1 MKKAVRMLGLCA
13 LVALAFTACKKND
26 TQKVS
31 FTATMPQTVND
42 VRTHANDLGTELI
55 WDEGNTITVLNAAG
69 QDMDFTL
76 VSFDEQVATFTAEGD
91 AATFMQEIE
100 TADYVAFYPAVVEGE
115 GVKMT
120 IPAEQTYEAGVWFA
134 NDLYPM
140 VGFNEGNNFVF
151 QSNCGFLNVSFKD
164 LLGGREADR
173 VVLTANENIAGDMV
187 YAKNGMSYVFE
198 GTSNTITITCAT
210 KQPLYS
216 DLARDFTF
224 VLPEGVLANGFTVEI
239 YDGETLLGGA
249 TTQVSNPIVAQQ
261 FLIMPVVFLG
271 ENQPQ

>member
-1 MKKAVRMLGLCA
+1 MKKVVRMLGLCA

-42 VRTHANDLGTELI
+42 VRTHANDLGTALF

-76 VSFDEQVATFTAEGD
+76 VSFDDQVATFTAEGN
-91 AATFMQEIE
+91 AATFMQDIE
-100 TADYVAFYPAVVEGE
+100 TADYVAFYPAVVDDE
-115 GVKMT
+115 GVRLNV
-120 IPAEQTYEAGVWFA
+120 PAEQTYEAGKWFA

-164 LLGGREADR
+164 PLGRQADR
-173 VVLTANENIAGDMV
+173 VVLTANEDIAGDMV
-187 YAKNGMSYVFE
+187 YAKDGLSYVFE
-198 GTSNTITITCAT
+198 GEGNTITITSTT
-210 KQPLYS
+210 KDPLYPEA
-216 DLARDFTF
+216 ARDYTF

-239 YDGETLLGGA
+239 YDGETYLGGQG
-249 TTQVSNPIVAQQ
+249 TQVSNPIVAQQ
-261 FLIMPVVFLG
+261 FLIMPAIILG
-271 ENQPQ
+271 APQPE

>member
-1 MKKAVRMLGLCA
+1 MKKVVRMLGFCA
-13 LVALAFTACKKND
+13 LGALAFTACKKND

-42 VRTHANDLGTELI
+42 VRTHADDLGTALF

-76 VSFDEQVATFTAEGD
+76 VSFDEQVATFTAEGN
-91 AATFMQEIE
+91 AAKFMENIE

-120 IPAEQTYEAGVWFA
+120 IPAEQTYEPGQWFA
-134 NDLYPM
+134 DDLYPM
-140 VGFNEGNNFVF
+140 VGFNEGSNFVF

-164 LLGGREADR
+164 IEGRQADR

-198 GTSNTITITCAT
+198 GTSNTITITSE
-210 KQPLYS
+210 KQQLYP
-216 DLARDFTF
+216 DLARDYTF
-224 VLPEGVLANGFTVEI
+224 VLPEGVLANGFTVEVF
-239 YDGETLLGGA
+239 DGETLLGSK
-249 TTQVSNPIVAQQ
+249 TTQGSFPIVAQE
-261 FLIMPVVFLG
+261 FTIMSVITLG
-271 ENQPQ
+271 GNQPE

>member
-1 MKKAVRMLGLCA
+1 MKKVVRMLGLCA

-42 VRTHANDLGTELI
+42 VRTHANDLGTALF

-76 VSFDEQVATFTAEGD
+76 VSFDDQVATFTAEGN
-91 AATFMQEIE
+91 AATFMQDIE

-134 NDLYPM
+134 DDLYPM

-164 LLGGREADR
+164 LLGGRQADR

-187 YAKNGMSYVFE
+187 YAKNGLSYTFE
-198 GTSNTITITCAT
+198 GEGNVITMTCDT
-210 KQPLYS
+210 KQICYG

-224 VLPEGVLANGFTVEI
+224 VLPEGVLANGFNVKV
-239 YDGETLLGGA
+239 YDGETLLGDF
-249 TTQVSNPIVAQQ
+249 TTQNPQNVIVAQQ
-261 FLIMPVVFLG
+261 FRNMWTVRL
-271 ENQPQ
+271 N

>member
-1 MKKAVRMLGLCA
+1 MKKVVRMLGLCA

-42 VRTHANDLGTELI
+42 VRTHANDLGTALF

-91 AATFMQEIE
+91 AATFMKDIE
-100 TADYVAFYPAVVEGE
+100 TADYAAFYPAVVEGE

-120 IPAEQTYEAGVWFA
+120 IPAEQTYIPGKWFTD
-134 NDLYPM
+134 DLYPM

-164 LLGGREADR
+164 ILGRQADR

-198 GTSNTITITCAT
+198 GTSNTITITSDT
-210 KQPLYS
+210 KQQLYPE
-216 DLARDFTF
+216 LARDYTF

-239 YDGETLLGGA
+239 FDGEEYLGGR
-249 TTQVSNPIVAQQ
+249 TTQLSLPIVAQE
-261 FLIMPVVFLG
+261 FTIMSVITLG
-271 ENQPQ
+271 GEE